1 MAEHTRKCLK
11 GEYLSR
17 IEYDFKKPHVTGPY
31 DHKHSV
37 YAKKVLKKY
46 MIVSVNKCLLSPPAL
61 LDSQQPGRY
70 RTQRGRTAKTLQIK
84 TSY

>member
-37 YAKKVLKKY
+37 YAKKSTKKVHDCVCKQ
-46 MIVSVNKCLLSPPAL
+46 MFAFAPCLA
-61 LDSQQPGRY
+61 R
-70 RTQRGRTAKTLQIK
+70 
-84 TSY
+84 